1 MITSYIGKKIGFG
14 LVDGP
19 AMASGHPGKYQ
30 IILYKMLGLV
40 WKDGWLMLE
49 LASLYIGAMGDYV
62 YIPLRN

>member
-19 AMASGHPGKYQ
+19 AMVSGHPGKFQ

-40 WKDGWLMLE
+40 WKDGWLMRE
-49 LASLYIGAMGDYV
+49 LASLYIGVMGDYV